1 MAEPEDIHARKPSG
15 VNIFGISGSGY
26 HHLMPHEMADL
37 DKPSPEAKMSPPE
50 TPHSFHN
57 LLGGQPA
64 GSSSS
69 SPRVADS
76 QGTPEPYSQIWAPS
90 MPRGGAEKK
99 SDMPRTMER
108 EFKMSEGGK
117 LPKIVEP
124 RGDAMDDEFDD
135 EIFYKKFVYSTVGSG
150 IWLVTAILQPRWGH
164 KIASGASLSPSTA
177 TTLAA
182 LLAKTIEMSFV
193 TVFVSCLGQVLTRRA
208 FIRKANGMSLAEM
221 TMRNWVIQPGSLITH
236 FETLPSS
243 SLTLLGMLS
252 LTATIAAAFYTT
264 ASDAMVSPKLKS
276 GSWEHKELVGYVRA
290 SYANAAYVREDCP
303 YLFNITEDIH
313 AAESCMNVQFSGQ
326 SYRNLLNYMNMWT
339 NLNQNGTEVSSDMK
353 KRPGGTTLLHDN
365 TTLYSSWIETE
376 HGDVQA
382 HFEETGRI
390 INNVTLALPHPGVYG
405 ASTLKLNGILQPDD
419 LAGVG
424 EYTVRAGVVSP
435 SVNVL
440 CVDMDKKE
448 LAPLVY
454 TTWPN
459 AKVNNTDIPGQK
471 TGWPGWTGE
480 VPQPLDGK
488 NKDYYLN
495 RTDVDD
501 IFRWGPKYERRPPV
515 FQMYPFDFNL
525 LTNAT
530 VYAADAIYTLG
541 KSPESKN
548 YTVCQLRSWVSP
560 NCSTEFNISGIAGAT
575 MKAHCEDDAD
585 ENAYRRSFPSD
596 QGWSAPSLDWK
607 WLADQWRL
615 SMDLNGGSVNN
626 NASNARIL
634 TQLALHEPKMPD
646 SYPSLA
652 EALAVYSSPLIMISA
667 IGTPFRHYW
676 DQDPKVYPENLIPA
690 PGFPQPFNASLITQE
705 YTSGHT
711 QSWQNIFY
719 VILVLVF
726 AINLFCLGYFIMR
739 SGLVTDFTEPQNLF
753 SLAINSPPSNSFHGS
768 CGGGPEKRH
777 LVVPWKVAYAPSA
790 NHYFFQDNSPG
801 KETSEGLSTA
811 REYGEP
817 RVFFFCTCIHLVNAM
832 EPPGDPYTLTAAQ
845 FAGHVKQSGVVVPW
859 RETQV
864 DRVLL
869 SFDKAKEMSKEGIRE
884 VYQYL
889 ESGKWIQSGSAASGH
904 TAYRRFMGRPGF
916 TRTLYYPFFF
926 VVQAIYVP
934 NGLLNNNAIHSMY
947 RELSQHWGMNIALGQ
962 PFYPR
967 LTDSEKERRLILGYY
982 QEQNDEQAGKQVINT
997 IQGNIA
1003 AHNSVN
1009 NNTNS
1014 DKQKELSNHLR
1025 LAAQLSE
1032 ELSNEAEVAQRH
1044 EKDLQS
1050 TREELSTL
1058 RQQNLD
1064 LERQVQ
1070 EHSNLRQNAENK
1082 LRENES
1088 QLHNTQCQL
1097 ITSRKYADELEK
1109 DLNHMRND
1117 ISQYQQLSKE
1127 IQEVDEQRKLK
1138 SSIREQCM
1146 NRMAQRSVS
1155 RTEEFKAVT
1164 KRPTDEIADGE
1175 EPKRSRQE

>member
-57 LLGGQPA
+57 LLGGHQPA

-76 QGTPEPYSQIWAPS
+76 QGMPEPYSQIWAPS
-90 MPRGGAEKK
+90 MPRGGGEKK
-99 SDMPRTMER
+99 IDMPRTMER
-108 EFKMSEGGK
+108 EVKMSEGGE

-276 GSWEHKELVGYVRA
+276 GSWEHKELIGYVRA

-365 TTLYSSWIETE
+365 TTLYSSWIETQ
-376 HGDVQA
+376 HGDVEA

-440 CVDMDKKE
+440 CVDVDKKE

-634 TQLALHEPKMPD
+634 TQLALHEPKMPA

-676 DQDPKVYPENLIPA
+676 DQDPKAYPENLIPA

-777 LVVPWKVAYAPSA
+777 LVVPWKVA
-790 NHYFFQDNSPG
+790 
-801 KETSEGLSTA
+801 
-811 REYGEP
+811 
-817 RVFFFCTCIHLVNAM
+817 AM
-832 EPPGDPYTLTAAQ
+832 EPTGATYVLTAAQ
-845 FAGHVKQSGVVVPW
+845 FAW
-859 RETQV
+859 QV
-864 DRVLL
+864 NQPGGDPVQRQAQVERVIA
-869 SFDKAKEMSKEGIRE
+869 SFEQAKKHMRRDMVGELHRC
-884 VYQYL
+884 L
-889 ESGKWIQSGSAASGH
+889 ESGKWIQSSQNASGH
-904 TAYRRFMGRPGF
+904 TAYKRFVGKSGYTHTPQ
-916 TRTLYYPFFF
+916 YAHFF
-926 VVQAIYVP
+926 VIQAIYVQDGGP
-934 NGLLNNNAIHSMY
+934 IHDAIVNMY
-947 RELSQHWGMNIALGQ
+947 QAISGHWGMTITPDK

-967 LTDSEKERRLILGYY
+967 LADSERERRLILGKS
-982 QEQNDEQAGKQVINT
+982 QEPNTPNGRQAP
-997 IQGNIA
+997 
-1003 AHNSVN
+1003 SE
-1009 NNTNS
+1009 
-1014 DKQKELSNHLR
+1014 DKHSELDIHLKA
-1025 LAAQLSE
+1025 AAQLSAE
-1032 ELSNEAEVAQRH
+1032 IKNEDEVNQRRST
-1044 EKDLQS
+1044 DLQRMRDELRHTQQRNLELQRELQEGARIRRNAGRNEQALRHQLKQKSDQLQDAQAQLQEANHKLVESRRHVQAYITRHQQIS
-1050 TREELSTL
+1050 T
-1058 RQQNLD
+1058 QI
-1064 LERQVQ
+1064 
-1070 EHSNLRQNAENK
+1070 A
-1082 LRENES
+1082 
-1088 QLHNTQCQL
+1088 
-1097 ITSRKYADELEK
+1097 ELEK
-1109 DLNHMRND
+1109 QHEA
-1117 ISQYQQLSKE
+1117 LSSKRQHY
-1127 IQEVDEQRKLK
+1127 INIIAEQTLSRVEGSK
-1138 SSIREQCM
+1138 S
-1146 NRMAQRSVS
+1146 A
-1155 RTEEFKAVT
+1155 T
-1164 KRPTDEIADGE
+1164 KRPAAGIPGGE
-1175 EPKRSRQE
+1175 ESKRHRQN